1 MDNNNRNNNINY
13 GNPYS
18 NTGVNQANTGS
29 FNDSYSAS
37 HSNDAYSSNGNTAY
51 GSTQS
56 GLYGQPAPAGM
67 NQNFAGQNNQ
77 DFYYHQ
83 NIGGQPYGQPYGQ
96 QFVPKPAAPGH
107 GLAVGALVCGIL
119 GLILSCG
126 VIGGIFGLVAII
138 LAIVAGKKG
147 NTEGVKKGGLITGI
161 IGLIISIL
169 SSVIIMYSMSVAF
182 DEFNEALK
190 DSGVDGGWQ
199 TVMTVTG
206 DTSKVMSAFR
216 KAAKDTGV
224 KKDPDYDD
232 ALDELRG
239 GIVLNGYDP
248 EDNCIVEKAYE
259 IFGEDEMEEYLDVI
273 DAIDGKLYVQ
283 MDSANSVEV
292 SLK

>member
-77 DFYYHQ
+77 DFYYQQ
-83 NIGGQPYGQPYGQ
+83 NMGGQPYGQPYGQ

-107 GLAVGALVCGIL
+107 GPAVGALVCGIL

-147 NTEGVKKGGLITGI
+147 NTEAANMGGLITGI
-161 IGLIISIL
+161 IALIISII
-169 SSVIIMYSMSVAF
+169 SSVFIIYSISVAY
-182 DEFNEALK
+182 DEFNEAIN
-190 DSGVDGGWQ
+190 DSGIDGGWQ

-216 KAAKDTGV
+216 KAAKDPGV

-232 ALDELRG
+232 ALDELKD

-292 SLK
+292 TLK

>member
-77 DFYYHQ
+77 DFYYQQ
-83 NIGGQPYGQPYGQ
+83 NMGGQPYGQPYGQ

-107 GLAVGALVCGIL
+107 GPAVGALVCGIL

-147 NTEGVKKGGLITGI
+147 NTEAANMGGLITGI
-161 IGLIISIL
+161 IALIISII
-169 SSVIIMYSMSVAF
+169 SSVFIIYSISVAY
-182 DEFNEALK
+182 DEFNEAIK
-190 DSGVDGGWQ
+190 DSGIDGGWQ

-216 KAAKDTGV
+216 KAAKDPDV

-232 ALDELRG
+232 ALDELKD

-292 SLK
+292 TLK

>member
-77 DFYYHQ
+77 DFYYQQ
-83 NIGGQPYGQPYGQ
+83 NMGGQPYGQPYGQ

-107 GLAVGALVCGIL
+107 GPAVGALVCGIL

-147 NTEGVKKGGLITGI
+147 NTEGAKKGGLITGI
-161 IGLIISIL
+161 IALIISII
-169 SSVIIMYSMSVAF
+169 SSVFIIYSISVAY
-182 DEFNEALK
+182 DEFNEAIK
-190 DSGVDGGWQ
+190 DSGIDGGWQ

-216 KAAKDTGV
+216 KAAKDPGV

-232 ALDELRG
+232 ALDELKD

-292 SLK
+292 TLK

>member
-1 MDNNNRNNNINY
+1 MDNNNRNENFNY

-18 NTGVNQANTGS
+18 NTGMNQANTGS
-29 FNDSYSAS
+29 INDSYSAS
-37 HSNDAYSSNGNTAY
+37 HSNDAYSSNGNMAS

-77 DFYYHQ
+77 DFYYQQ
-83 NIGGQPYGQPYGQ
+83 NMGGQPYGQPYGQ

-107 GLAVGALVCGIL
+107 GPAVGALVCGIL

-161 IGLIISIL
+161 IALILSIIS
-169 SSVIIMYSMSVAF
+169 SVFIIYSISVAY

-216 KAAKDTGV
+216 KAAKDPGV

-232 ALDELRG
+232 ALDELKD

-273 DAIDGKLYVQ
+273 DSINGKLYVQ